1 MPAGEGCRGRGTPAT
16 SLPRLAGMMRRMD
29 ITRRT
34 TLLACLALA
43 APGAFAQGGAR
54 PAGAWIVEAIGGT
67 PLAGGPR
74 ADITFT
80 AEGGVHGTTGCNRF
94 MGGFTL
100 DGASL
105 RFGPTAGTRMACPPP
120 AMEQERRF
128 HEALEAV
135 RGWQAEGD
143 ALLLTDGTGA
153 TVLRLLRGP
162 AG

>member
-1 MPAGEGCRGRGTPAT
+1 MKRILVGIAFAALAGVAACAPTPKAEPRPAT
-16 SLPRLAGMMRRMD
+16 P
-29 ITRRT
+29 T
-34 TLLACLALA
+34 
-43 APGAFAQGGAR
+43 GGA
-54 PAGAWIVEAIGGT
+54 A
-67 PLAGGPR
+67 LAGGEWMVFEIGGQPIV
-74 ADITFT
+74 ADSKPSINFEESRVFG
-80 AEGGVHGTTGCNRF
+80 AGSCNRF